1 MATGLLETGPKL
13 DWTRDNK
20 IFDRYQIWKEK
31 VELIFSSAL
40 EESSSKQKVSYLR
53 YWMGEQ
59 GIPLVKKWT
68 ALGKLDFSS
77 AEEDALS
84 SGYILQNYWNLL
96 EAEFKPKGNKLLSVI
111 ELWTR
116 SKQGSKTLNEWLT
129 YVYNLVESCDYGD
142 SNERI
147 IRDVLIIG
155 CNSDKAKDKI
165 VRQGEKIKLQDV
177 IEILQLEDSTRQTLT
192 EMTSTTQKIHYASYE
207 KKKGTGKKQKFQ
219 SNSNSSS
226 SSSSGQKQDSTG
238 SQKLCYRCSKNYTK
252 GHEKVCKALNAKCN
266 ACGVEGHF
274 EIACK
279 KSGNFPKKSS
289 SKFQKPGSTGRMNIA
304 SAVEEPALQ
313 ADFFDEKGILKE
325 YKPKSMYVLSGT
337 SDDKPIM
344 IEFGCGLTP
353 LSFDR
358 KLTLQADTG
367 ADMNAINKKTFDE
380 LFPDV
385 ELEESTHILQNFDK
399 RLIKPIGSFRCFLR
413 WKGHKYRVKFEVMGI
428 ETPNLLSRETTF
440 LMGILK
446 KCLSVEKTQNEPS
459 NQISSPPVSGHSVPP
474 TEAAPVP
481 LTEGASCHS
490 VPPTEAAPVP
500 LTEGV
505 SCHSVPLTETAPL
518 TSTEVERSQMNCA
531 SISDTA
537 ETPDSSSVRVVGS
550 NNHSLSITDLPL
562 TQEKVETT
570 YADVFQGL
578 GKFPGEPYK
587 LRLKPDAVPA
597 KHRPRRVPVH
607 LQDAFHEEIERLVKI
622 DVLEK
627 VTEPTEWVNSFVI
640 VEKVIDSSNAHS
652 PNHVIKKSIRLCID
666 PKDLNEAL
674 EREPYYSRSID
685 ELISMFAGAKV
696 FTIVDMDKGYWQVV
710 LHPESRKLT
719 CMAFDIGRY
728 QFKRLPM
735 GSKVASDI
743 FQRMLDSVYIGLP
756 GVTGI
761 ADDMVIFGR
770 NEEEHDRNLILFLE
784 TTRKNG
790 LVLNKKKLQFKKE
803 EVSFFGHR
811 WNSTGISPDP
821 KKTESILKMQFPP
834 DKETMHS
841 FLGLVN
847 FLNRYT
853 PKLAELCSPLRKL
866 ILKDSHYSPGDPEHA
881 AFDAIKAEFKKK
893 IILPYFDRN
902 KETILQT
909 DASKKGFGAVILQEE
924 QPIYYAS
931 RALTSAEKNYQNL
944 EREAQAAV
952 WGMEKFHYFLYGRKF
967 ILQTDQKPLV
977 SIFRKHMIDVSP
989 RIQRITIR
997 AWQYDFVPQHI
1008 PGRINVIA
1016 DSLSRVTP
1024 LEFQDSNAEKDI
1036 LAVNFLQYSSIEER
1050 ERDEMLQETSKD
1062 KELQSL
1068 KHYISTGWPSKRSQ
1082 IPVSLHPYWNY
1093 RDELTVE
1100 SGILMKNS
1108 KVLIPETLKQKYL
1121 RQIHQGH
1128 QGIEACRSRAREFVF
1143 WVNINSDLKEMVEKC
1158 DICQSQQNSTASV
1171 QKYVSEVPP
1180 HPWHTLGSDLF
1191 YFQRI
1196 DFLVVVDYFSKY
1208 LIVRKIPNSTSSAV
1222 IKELGMIF
1230 SEFGN
1235 PLVFRSDNGPC
1246 YSSQEFKFFMQN
1258 WLVEHRTS
1266 SPHYP
1271 QSNGLAESMVKVSK
1285 NLIEKAIKQD
1295 LPWNKLLLDY
1305 RCTPISSEIPS
1316 PAEILFGRKFRS
1328 SISILPS
1335 QVLNDRI
1342 SKQRELIAKKE
1353 GKFYASTQDFQD
1365 RIKALPFE
1373 AGQNVWL
1380 QDSDS
1385 RKFEEAVIREKC
1397 REPNSYMVE
1406 IPATGQCFRRNSNFI
1421 KPRQS
1426 DKNSVSTDPLPT
1438 TGLPEIPQEPPVLQQ
1453 PSSPAT
1459 STVDA
1464 IPTVPPSKQNGNS
1477 ILELQELQDIPE
1489 YPEETIKEF
1498 HPQGSDSKSDISCT
1512 DILISE
1518 REMLRYDT
1526 IGRIELIPPIV
1537 LSSDNTK
1544 YKNIIQLFLQL
1555 FDELSVYR
1563 DCH

>member
-77 AEEDALS
+77 SEEDALS

-142 SNERI
+142 SSERI

-367 ADMNAINKKTFDE
+367 ADMNAINKKTFIE

-446 KCLSVEKTQNEPS
+446 KCLSVEKTQNEPN
-459 NQISSPPVSGHSVPP
+459 NQISSLPVSGHSVPP
-474 TEAAPVP
+474 TE
-481 LTEGASCHS
+481 GSS
-490 VPPTEAAPVP
+490 
-500 LTEGV
+500 
-505 SCHSVPLTETAPL
+505 
-518 TSTEVERSQMNCA
+518 STCVHGRCILSFSSAHGSSSTCVHGRCILPFSSAHGNSSTYVHEDRSQMNCA

-537 ETPDSSSVRVVGS
+537 ETPDSSSVHVVGS

-607 LQDAFHEEIERLVKI
+607 LQDAFHEE
-622 DVLEK
+622 
-627 VTEPTEWVNSFVI
+627 
-640 VEKVIDSSNAHS
+640 VE
-652 PNHVIKKSIRLCID
+652 
-666 PKDLNEAL
+666 
-674 EREPYYSRSID
+674 
-685 ELISMFAGAKV
+685 
-696 FTIVDMDKGYWQVV
+696 
-710 LHPESRKLT
+710 
-719 CMAFDIGRY
+719 
-728 QFKRLPM
+728 
-735 GSKVASDI
+735 
-743 FQRMLDSVYIGLP
+743 
-756 GVTGI
+756 
-761 ADDMVIFGR
+761 
-770 NEEEHDRNLILFLE
+770 
-784 TTRKNG
+784 
-790 LVLNKKKLQFKKE
+790 
-803 EVSFFGHR
+803 
-811 WNSTGISPDP
+811 
-821 KKTESILKMQFPP
+821 
-834 DKETMHS
+834 
-841 FLGLVN
+841 
-847 FLNRYT
+847 
-853 PKLAELCSPLRKL
+853 
-866 ILKDSHYSPGDPEHA
+866 
-881 AFDAIKAEFKKK
+881 
-893 IILPYFDRN
+893 
-902 KETILQT
+902 
-909 DASKKGFGAVILQEE
+909 
-924 QPIYYAS
+924 
-931 RALTSAEKNYQNL
+931 
-944 EREAQAAV
+944 
-952 WGMEKFHYFLYGRKF
+952 
-967 ILQTDQKPLV
+967 
-977 SIFRKHMIDVSP
+977 
-989 RIQRITIR
+989 
-997 AWQYDFVPQHI
+997 
-1008 PGRINVIA
+1008 
-1016 DSLSRVTP
+1016 
-1024 LEFQDSNAEKDI
+1024 
-1036 LAVNFLQYSSIEER
+1036 
-1050 ERDEMLQETSKD
+1050 
-1062 KELQSL
+1062 
-1068 KHYISTGWPSKRSQ
+1068 
-1082 IPVSLHPYWNY
+1082 
-1093 RDELTVE
+1093 
-1100 SGILMKNS
+1100 
-1108 KVLIPETLKQKYL
+1108 
-1121 RQIHQGH
+1121 
-1128 QGIEACRSRAREFVF
+1128 
-1143 WVNINSDLKEMVEKC
+1143 
-1158 DICQSQQNSTASV
+1158 
-1171 QKYVSEVPP
+1171 
-1180 HPWHTLGSDLF
+1180 
-1191 YFQRI
+1191 
-1196 DFLVVVDYFSKY
+1196 
-1208 LIVRKIPNSTSSAV
+1208 
-1222 IKELGMIF
+1222 
-1230 SEFGN
+1230 
-1235 PLVFRSDNGPC
+1235 
-1246 YSSQEFKFFMQN
+1246 
-1258 WLVEHRTS
+1258 
-1266 SPHYP
+1266 
-1271 QSNGLAESMVKVSK
+1271 
-1285 NLIEKAIKQD
+1285 
-1295 LPWNKLLLDY
+1295 
-1305 RCTPISSEIPS
+1305 
-1316 PAEILFGRKFRS
+1316 
-1328 SISILPS
+1328 
-1335 QVLNDRI
+1335 
-1342 SKQRELIAKKE
+1342 
-1353 GKFYASTQDFQD
+1353 
-1365 RIKALPFE
+1365 
-1373 AGQNVWL
+1373 
-1380 QDSDS
+1380 
-1385 RKFEEAVIREKC
+1385 
-1397 REPNSYMVE
+1397 
-1406 IPATGQCFRRNSNFI
+1406 
-1421 KPRQS
+1421 
-1426 DKNSVSTDPLPT
+1426 
-1438 TGLPEIPQEPPVLQQ
+1438 
-1453 PSSPAT
+1453 
-1459 STVDA
+1459 
-1464 IPTVPPSKQNGNS
+1464 
-1477 ILELQELQDIPE
+1477 
-1489 YPEETIKEF
+1489 
-1498 HPQGSDSKSDISCT
+1498 
-1512 DILISE
+1512 
-1518 REMLRYDT
+1518 
-1526 IGRIELIPPIV
+1526 
-1537 LSSDNTK
+1537 
-1544 YKNIIQLFLQL
+1544 
-1555 FDELSVYR
+1555 
-1563 DCH
+1563 

>member
-313 ADFFDEKGILKE
+313 ADFFDEKGVLKE

-385 ELEESTHILQNFDK
+385 ELEELTHILQNFDK

-446 KCLSVEKTQNEPS
+446 KCLSVEKTQN
-459 NQISSPPVSGHSVPP
+459 NQISSPPVSDHSVPSTEATP
-474 TEAAPVP
+474 EAAPVP

-490 VPPTEAAPVP
+490 VPSTEAAPVLLTEAAP
-500 LTEGV
+500 LTSTEGV

-518 TSTEVERSQMNCA
+518 TSTEERSQMNCA

-537 ETPDSSSVRVVGS
+537 ETPDSSSVRVAGS

-607 LQDAFHEEIERLVKI
+607 LQDAFHEEIE
-622 DVLEK
+622 
-627 VTEPTEWVNSFVI
+627 
-640 VEKVIDSSNAHS
+640 
-652 PNHVIKKSIRLCID
+652 
-666 PKDLNEAL
+666 
-674 EREPYYSRSID
+674 
-685 ELISMFAGAKV
+685 
-696 FTIVDMDKGYWQVV
+696 
-710 LHPESRKLT
+710 
-719 CMAFDIGRY
+719 
-728 QFKRLPM
+728 
-735 GSKVASDI
+735 
-743 FQRMLDSVYIGLP
+743 
-756 GVTGI
+756 
-761 ADDMVIFGR
+761 
-770 NEEEHDRNLILFLE
+770 
-784 TTRKNG
+784 
-790 LVLNKKKLQFKKE
+790 
-803 EVSFFGHR
+803 
-811 WNSTGISPDP
+811 
-821 KKTESILKMQFPP
+821 
-834 DKETMHS
+834 
-841 FLGLVN
+841 
-847 FLNRYT
+847 
-853 PKLAELCSPLRKL
+853 
-866 ILKDSHYSPGDPEHA
+866 
-881 AFDAIKAEFKKK
+881 
-893 IILPYFDRN
+893 
-902 KETILQT
+902 
-909 DASKKGFGAVILQEE
+909 
-924 QPIYYAS
+924 
-931 RALTSAEKNYQNL
+931 
-944 EREAQAAV
+944 
-952 WGMEKFHYFLYGRKF
+952 
-967 ILQTDQKPLV
+967 
-977 SIFRKHMIDVSP
+977 
-989 RIQRITIR
+989 
-997 AWQYDFVPQHI
+997 
-1008 PGRINVIA
+1008 
-1016 DSLSRVTP
+1016 
-1024 LEFQDSNAEKDI
+1024 
-1036 LAVNFLQYSSIEER
+1036 
-1050 ERDEMLQETSKD
+1050 
-1062 KELQSL
+1062 
-1068 KHYISTGWPSKRSQ
+1068 
-1082 IPVSLHPYWNY
+1082 
-1093 RDELTVE
+1093 
-1100 SGILMKNS
+1100 
-1108 KVLIPETLKQKYL
+1108 
-1121 RQIHQGH
+1121 
-1128 QGIEACRSRAREFVF
+1128 
-1143 WVNINSDLKEMVEKC
+1143 
-1158 DICQSQQNSTASV
+1158 
-1171 QKYVSEVPP
+1171 
-1180 HPWHTLGSDLF
+1180 
-1191 YFQRI
+1191 
-1196 DFLVVVDYFSKY
+1196 
-1208 LIVRKIPNSTSSAV
+1208 
-1222 IKELGMIF
+1222 
-1230 SEFGN
+1230 
-1235 PLVFRSDNGPC
+1235 
-1246 YSSQEFKFFMQN
+1246 
-1258 WLVEHRTS
+1258 
-1266 SPHYP
+1266 
-1271 QSNGLAESMVKVSK
+1271 
-1285 NLIEKAIKQD
+1285 
-1295 LPWNKLLLDY
+1295 
-1305 RCTPISSEIPS
+1305 
-1316 PAEILFGRKFRS
+1316 
-1328 SISILPS
+1328 
-1335 QVLNDRI
+1335 
-1342 SKQRELIAKKE
+1342 
-1353 GKFYASTQDFQD
+1353 
-1365 RIKALPFE
+1365 
-1373 AGQNVWL
+1373 
-1380 QDSDS
+1380 
-1385 RKFEEAVIREKC
+1385 
-1397 REPNSYMVE
+1397 
-1406 IPATGQCFRRNSNFI
+1406 
-1421 KPRQS
+1421 
-1426 DKNSVSTDPLPT
+1426 
-1438 TGLPEIPQEPPVLQQ
+1438 
-1453 PSSPAT
+1453 
-1459 STVDA
+1459 
-1464 IPTVPPSKQNGNS
+1464 
-1477 ILELQELQDIPE
+1477 
-1489 YPEETIKEF
+1489 
-1498 HPQGSDSKSDISCT
+1498 
-1512 DILISE
+1512 
-1518 REMLRYDT
+1518 
-1526 IGRIELIPPIV
+1526 
-1537 LSSDNTK
+1537 
-1544 YKNIIQLFLQL
+1544 
-1555 FDELSVYR
+1555 
-1563 DCH
+1563 

>member
-142 SNERI
+142 SSERI

-279 KSGNFPKKSS
+279 KSGNFPKKST

-304 SAVEEPALQ
+304 SAVEEAALQ

-367 ADMNAINKKTFDE
+367 ADMNAINKKTFIE

-446 KCLSVEKTQNEPS
+446 KCLSVEKTQNEPN
-459 NQISSPPVSGHSVPP
+459 NQISSLSVSDH
-474 TEAAPVP
+474 PVP

-490 VPPTEAAPVP
+490 VPSTEATPEAPVPLTEAAP
-500 LTEGV
+500 LTSTEGV

-518 TSTEVERSQMNCA
+518 TSTEERSQMNCA

-537 ETPDSSSVRVVGS
+537 KTPGSSSVRVVGS

-562 TQEKVETT
+562 TQEKVEST

-607 LQDAFHEEIERLVKI
+607 LQDAFHEEVERLVKI

-652 PNHVIKKSIRLCID
+652 PNHSIKKSIRLCID

-853 PKLAELCSPLRKL
+853 PRLAELCSPLRKL

-1050 ERDEMLQETSKD
+1050 ERDEMLQETNKD
-1062 KELQSL
+1062 EELQSL
-1068 KHYISTGWPSKRSQ
+1068 KQYISTGWPAKRSQ
-1082 IPVSLHPYWNY
+1082 IPVSLHPYWNF

-1108 KVLIPETLKQKYL
+1108 KILIPETLKQKYL
-1121 RQIHQGH
+1121 KQIHQGH

-1208 LIVRKIPNSTSSAV
+1208 LIVRKLPSSTSSAV

-1271 QSNGLAESMVKVSK
+1271 QSNGLAESMVK
-1285 NLIEKAIKQD
+1285 
-1295 LPWNKLLLDY
+1295 
-1305 RCTPISSEIPS
+1305 
-1316 PAEILFGRKFRS
+1316 
-1328 SISILPS
+1328 
-1335 QVLNDRI
+1335 VLNDRI

-1421 KPRQS
+1421 KPRQT
-1426 DKNSVSTDPLPT
+1426 DKNSVSTDPLP

-1453 PSSPAT
+1453 PSSQAT

-1464 IPTVPPSKQNGNS
+1464 IPTVPPSKQNDNS
-1477 ILELQELQDIPE
+1477 IPRTPRQPRASRRSTKGIPPPRLGLQE
-1489 YPEETIKEF
+1489 
-1498 HPQGSDSKSDISCT
+1498 
-1512 DILISE
+1512 
-1518 REMLRYDT
+1518 
-1526 IGRIELIPPIV
+1526 
-1537 LSSDNTK
+1537 
-1544 YKNIIQLFLQL
+1544 
-1555 FDELSVYR
+1555 
-1563 DCH
+1563 

>member
-77 AEEDALS
+77 SEEDALS

-142 SNERI
+142 SSERI

-289 SKFQKPGSTGRMNIA
+289 KFQKPGSTGRMNIA

-313 ADFFDEKGILKE
+313 ADFFDEKGVLKE
-325 YKPKSMYVLSGT
+325 YRPKSMYVLSGT

-344 IEFGCGLTP
+344 IEFDCGLTP

-367 ADMNAINKKTFDE
+367 ADMNAINKKTFIE

-385 ELEESTHILQNFDK
+385 DLEESTHILQNFDK

-446 KCLSVEKTQNEPS
+446 KCLSVEKTPNEPN
-459 NQISSPPVSGHSVPP
+459 NQISSLPVSGHSVLP
-474 TEAAPVP
+474 TEADP
-481 LTEGASCHS
+481 LTPEEADLLTPAEADPLASTEGVFSHS
-490 VPPTEAAPVP
+490 VPS
-500 LTEGV
+500 TEGV
-505 SCHSVPLTETAPL
+505 SCHSVPLTEENPL
-518 TSTEVERSQMNCA
+518 TSTDRSEMNCA

-537 ETPDSSSVRVVGS
+537 DSSDSSSVCVVGS

-562 TQEKVETT
+562 TQEKVESI

-607 LQDAFHEEIERLVKI
+607 LQEAFHEEVERLVKI

-909 DASKKGFGAVILQEE
+909 DVSKKGFGAVILQEE
-924 QPIYYAS
+924 Q
-931 RALTSAEKNYQNL
+931 
-944 EREAQAAV
+944 
-952 WGMEKFHYFLYGRKF
+952 
-967 ILQTDQKPLV
+967 
-977 SIFRKHMIDVSP
+977 
-989 RIQRITIR
+989 
-997 AWQYDFVPQHI
+997 PQHI

-1082 IPVSLHPYWNY
+1082 IPVSLHPYWNF

-1108 KVLIPETLKQKYL
+1108 KVLIPETLRQKYL
-1121 RQIHQGH
+1121 KQIHQGH

-1143 WVNINSDLKEMVEKC
+1143 WVNINRDLKEMVEKC

-1208 LIVRKIPNSTSSAV
+1208 LIVRKIPSSTSSAV

-1235 PLVFRSDNGPC
+1235 PLVFRSDN
-1246 YSSQEFKFFMQN
+1246 
-1258 WLVEHRTS
+1258 
-1266 SPHYP
+1266 
-1271 QSNGLAESMVKVSK
+1271 
-1285 NLIEKAIKQD
+1285 
-1295 LPWNKLLLDY
+1295 
-1305 RCTPISSEIPS
+1305 
-1316 PAEILFGRKFRS
+1316 
-1328 SISILPS
+1328 
-1335 QVLNDRI
+1335 
-1342 SKQRELIAKKE
+1342 
-1353 GKFYASTQDFQD
+1353 
-1365 RIKALPFE
+1365 
-1373 AGQNVWL
+1373 
-1380 QDSDS
+1380 
-1385 RKFEEAVIREKC
+1385 
-1397 REPNSYMVE
+1397 
-1406 IPATGQCFRRNSNFI
+1406 
-1421 KPRQS
+1421 
-1426 DKNSVSTDPLPT
+1426 
-1438 TGLPEIPQEPPVLQQ
+1438 
-1453 PSSPAT
+1453 
-1459 STVDA
+1459 
-1464 IPTVPPSKQNGNS
+1464 
-1477 ILELQELQDIPE
+1477 
-1489 YPEETIKEF
+1489 
-1498 HPQGSDSKSDISCT
+1498 
-1512 DILISE
+1512 
-1518 REMLRYDT
+1518 
-1526 IGRIELIPPIV
+1526 
-1537 LSSDNTK
+1537 
-1544 YKNIIQLFLQL
+1544 
-1555 FDELSVYR
+1555 
-1563 DCH
+1563 